1 MAEFQTFTVDEHT
14 RRPSSPVGVEDG
26 ERVIPLTEEER
37 RLIGLQNN
45 ARAIQI
51 LGDNF
56 PYERAPN
63 LQGRHPTHIN
73 GRPVF
78 GPVRPP
84 NSIITADGRT
94 VIRELRSRIIYGLPQ
109 APADHGTAP
118 APTTRN
124 RGPNAITCHPPS
136 YVEYYY
142 SSDEE
147 SSGEDKV
154 FMARSGIGDQRTPED
169 FNYCIDNMAN
179 VN

>member
-1 MAEFQTFTVDEHT
+1 M
-14 RRPSSPVGVEDG
+14 
-26 ERVIPLTEEER
+26 
-37 RLIGLQNN
+37 
-45 ARAIQI
+45 QI
-51 LGDNF
+51 LGDDF

-84 NSIITADGRT
+84 NSIITEDGRK

-118 APTTRN
+118 APSTRN
-124 RGPNAITCHPPS
+124 SGPNT

-147 SSGEDKV
+147 SSDDNKV

-169 FNYCIDNMAN
+169 FNYCIDTWLTSMSSATRNW
-179 VN
+179 